1 LTSEFKAKFWKNLKI
16 TLKFVGIVLFGLII
30 KITIDELQEDGIKD
44 PTAPLILLTFIPT
57 LLIGVFAYTKLKL
70 SSFNK
75 YICSLIFASA
85 ISLSIL
91 VLYFIAVWFNA
102 TEINFKFAKF
112 FTALIF
118 VSTTLLYIQLPW
130 EKDA

>member
-1 LTSEFKAKFWKNLKI
+1 LTSEFKAKFWINLKI
-16 TLKFVGIVLFGLII
+16 TLKFVGIVLLGLII
-30 KITIDELQEDGIKD
+30 KITIDELQEDGIED

-75 YICSLIFASA
+75 YICSLIFSSA
-85 ISLSIL
+85 VSISIL
-91 VLYFIAVWFNA
+91 MLYFIAVWFNA

-112 FTALIF
+112 FTALIY